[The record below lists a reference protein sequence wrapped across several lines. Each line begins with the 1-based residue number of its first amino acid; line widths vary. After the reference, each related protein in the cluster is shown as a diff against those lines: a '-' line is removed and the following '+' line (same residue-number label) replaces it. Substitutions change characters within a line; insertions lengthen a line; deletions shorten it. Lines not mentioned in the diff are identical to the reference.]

1 MLKMHQVTISDASKD
16 FSSYIK
22 ASTTSLFQSL
32 FLDSTANKKRPLPI
46 QEAGVCQIITQLLFS

>member
-16 FSSYIK
+16 FSSYINVQ
-22 ASTTSLFQSL
+22 ATNLFLSL
-32 FLDSTANKKRPLPI
+32 FLGPTANKKRPLSI